1 MGLDGRRRFLANVG
15 ALLAATY
22 ASRAQSVPEVR
33 RIGVLHHGS
42 RASCVAELIALREG
56 LREVGF
62 VEHRNFELDYRFA
75 DYDYRS
81 LDRLAEEL
89 IRAQVEVIYAPAIW
103 SVYAAQAATKT
114 VPIVFSAINDPV
126 PHKFVQS
133 LNRPGG
139 NITGISLA
147 SAELTAKRVELMREM
162 FPHVTRFGAVY
173 DEDSAKAC
181 GIELREMEAAGKHL
195 GIDLRPYP
203 YADARDLEGAFEH
216 ARQAKVAALL
226 VPTTYETHR
235 FGAKL
240 HEGSLRNRI
249 PLIHSS
255 AGEVETGAL
264 MSYGP
269 PMDWAPRRA
278 GNYIGRILSG
288 AKPSDLPVERPSKY
302 ELIINLKTARI
313 AGITVPPSILLRADR
328 VIE

>member
-1 MGLDGRRRFLANVG
+1 MGLDGRRRFLATVG

-22 ASRAQSVPEVR
+22 VRHAESMAEAR
-33 RIGVLHHGS
+33 RIGILHHGA
-42 RASCVAELIALREG
+42 RASCVAELAALKEG

-62 VEHRNFELDYRFA
+62 VEHRNLKVEYRFA

-89 IRAQVEVIYAPAIW
+89 VRARVEVIYAPTIW
-103 SVYAAQAATKT
+103 SVYAAQAATNT
-114 VPIVFSAINDPV
+114 VPIVFSGINDPV

-139 NITGISLA
+139 TITGVSLA

-162 FPHVTRFGAVY
+162 FPSVDRFGVVY

-181 GIELREMEAAGKHL
+181 GIELREMVSAGKQL
-195 GIDLRPYP
+195 AIDLRAYS
-203 YADARDLEGAFEH
+203 YADAGDLEGAFEH
-216 ARQAKVAALL
+216 ARDAKVAALL
-226 VPTTYETHR
+226 VPTTYETRR
-235 FGAKL
+235 FGLKL
-240 HEGSLRNRI
+240 GEASTRTRI

-255 AGEVETGAL
+255 AGEVEAGAL

-278 GNYIGRILSG
+278 GNYIGRILNG
-288 AKPSDLPVERPSKY
+288 AKPSDLPIERPTKY
-302 ELIINLKTARI
+302 ELIINLRTART

>member
-1 MGLDGRRRFLANVG
+1 MGLDGRRRFLANLG
-15 ALLAATY
+15 ALLAAIY
-22 ASRAQSVPEVR
+22 ASHAESVAVAR
-33 RIGVLHHGS
+33 RIGILHHGS
-42 RASCVAELIALREG
+42 RGSCVAELIALREG

-62 VEHRNFELDYRFA
+62 VEDRNLDVVYRFA

-89 IRAQVEVIYAPAIW
+89 VHAQVEVIYAPAIW
-103 SVYAAQAATKT
+103 SVYAARAATNT

-133 LNRPGG
+133 LNRLGG
-139 NITGISLA
+139 NITGVSLA

-162 FPHVTRFGAVY
+162 FPHVNSFGVVY

-181 GIELREMEAAGKHL
+181 GIELREIVSAGKHL
-195 GIDLRPYP
+195 GIDLRPYT
-203 YADARDLEGAFEH
+203 YADARDLEGAFDH

-235 FGAKL
+235 FGPKL
-240 HEGSLRNRI
+240 DEGSIRSGI

-255 AGEVETGAL
+255 AGEVEAGAL

-269 PMDWAPRRA
+269 PMYWAPRRA
-278 GNYIGRILSG
+278 GNYIGRILNG
-288 AKPSDLPVERPSKY
+288 TKPSDLPVERPSKY
-302 ELIINLKTARI
+302 ELIINLRTARI